1 MEIAGYAA
9 ALLIGLSLG
18 LVGGGG
24 SILTVPILV
33 YLFSITPILATS
45 YSLFIVGVTSLVGSL
60 TNFAAKQVHFKT
72 VAAFGGL
79 SVLTVIGVRHYIIPH
94 LPPTLDIAG
103 NLVSVPMLTML
114 VFAVLMILS
123 SSTMIRSTADR
134 DVVTV
139 HKAGFLKIAL
149 SGIAVGLITGLLG
162 AGGGFLLIPALVL
175 WLRLPV
181 KTAIGTSL
189 VIISINSLIGFAEDV
204 THHTMEWP
212 LLLKLTAIAVVG
224 VVAGTTLGSR
234 LNGNTLKKGFGW
246 FILIIGIYIII
257 HEIVLLTS
265 S

>member
-1 MEIAGYAA
+1 
-9 ALLIGLSLG
+9 
-18 LVGGGG
+18 
-24 SILTVPILV
+24 
-33 YLFSITPILATS
+33 
-45 YSLFIVGVTSLVGSL
+45 
-60 TNFAAKQVHFKT
+60 
-72 VAAFGGL
+72 
-79 SVLTVIGVRHYIIPH
+79 RHYIIPH

-212 LLLKLTAIAVVG
+212 LLL
-224 VVAGTTLGSR
+224 
-234 LNGNTLKKGFGW
+234 
-246 FILIIGIYIII
+246 
-257 HEIVLLTS
+257 
-265 S
+265 